1 MSVLPFEFILY
12 YYYSMSITKKEVEHI
27 AKLARIEL
35 TPQEID
41 KFQGDLNKVL
51 GYIEVLKTVDTTG
64 VEPLA
69 AVTGL
74 ENVFREDIAEK
85 SSIADEIIKNAPEKS
100 GRFIKVK
107 KVF

>member
-1 MSVLPFEFILY
+1 
-12 YYYSMSITKKEVEHI
+12 MSITKKEIEHI

-35 TPQEID
+35 RED
-41 KFQGDLNKVL
+41 ELEKFRVDLNKVL
-51 GYIEVLKTVDTTG
+51 GYIEVLKTVNTDG

-69 AVTGL
+69 QVTGL
-74 ENVFREDIAEK
+74 ENVFREDVAER
-85 SSIADEIIKNAPEKS
+85 SELTDDILKNTPDHT

>member
-1 MSVLPFEFILY
+1 
-12 YYYSMSITKKEVEHI
+12 MSISIDDVKHI

-35 TPQEID
+35 KEAELE
-41 KFQGDLNKVL
+41 KFRSDLNKVL

-69 AVTGL
+69 SVTGL
-74 ENVFREDIAEK
+74 ENAWREDEVEESALQK
-85 SSIADEIIKNAPEKS
+85 DIIDNAPEKM

>member
-1 MSVLPFEFILY
+1 M
-12 YYYSMSITKKEVEHI
+12 ITIDQIKHI

-35 TPQEID
+35 KEDEIE
-41 KFQGDLNKVL
+41 KFRADLNKVL

-69 AVTGL
+69 TVTGL
-74 ENVFREDIAEK
+74 ENVFREDVAER
-85 SSIADEIIKNAPEKS
+85 SELTEDILKNAS
-100 GRFIKVK
+100 DHTGRFIKVK

>member
-1 MSVLPFEFILY
+1 
-12 YYYSMSITKKEVEHI
+12 MSITKKEIEHI

-35 TPQEID
+35 RED
-41 KFQGDLNKVL
+41 ELEKFRVDLNKVL
-51 GYIEVLKTVDTTG
+51 GYIEVLKTVNTDG

-69 AVTGL
+69 QVTGL
-74 ENVFREDIAEK
+74 ENVFREDVAER
-85 SSIADEIIKNAPEKS
+85 SELTDDILKNPPAHT

>member
-1 MSVLPFEFILY
+1 MGTYKKEG
-12 YYYSMSITKKEVEHI
+12 MSITVDEIKHI

-35 TPQEID
+35 SEAELL

-51 GYIEVLKTVDTTG
+51 GYIEVLKTVDTEG

-69 AVTGL
+69 SVTGL
-74 ENVFREDIAEK
+74 QNVWREDVAEDSGLQK
-85 SSIADEIIKNAPEKS
+85 QLIDNAPSKS

>member
-1 MSVLPFEFILY
+1 
-12 YYYSMSITKKEVEHI
+12 MSITSEELKHI
-27 AKLARIEL
+27 AHLARIDLKPEEL
-35 TPQEID
+35 ER
-41 KFQGDLNKVL
+41 FRSDLNRVL

-69 AVTGL
+69 QVTGL

-85 SSIADEIIKNAPEKS
+85 SQIADEIIKNAPERS
-100 GRFIKVK
+100 GKFIKVK

>member
-1 MSVLPFEFILY
+1 
-12 YYYSMSITKKEVEHI
+12 MSITRDDIRHI

-35 TPQEID
+35 REEELE
-41 KFQGDLNKVL
+41 KFQAGLNKVL
-51 GYIEVLKTVDTTG
+51 GYVEVLKSVDTKG

-69 AVTGL
+69 TVTGL
-74 ENVFREDIAEK
+74 ENVFRDDEVKESPLAG
-85 SSIADEIIKNAPEKS
+85 EIINNAPGKT

>member
-1 MSVLPFEFILY
+1 
-12 YYYSMSITKKEVEHI
+12 MSITKREVEHI

-35 TPQEID
+35 QAHEVE
-41 KFQGDLNKVL
+41 KFQADLNKVL
-51 GYIEVLKTVDTTG
+51 GYIEVLKTVNTEG

-74 ENVFREDIAEK
+74 ENVSREDRAQGPQ
-85 SSIADEIIKNAPEKS
+85 SLASAIIKNAPTSK

>member
-1 MSVLPFEFILY
+1 
-12 YYYSMSITKKEVEHI
+12 MSITIEDVKHI

-35 TPQEID
+35 KHEELE
-41 KFQGDLNKVL
+41 KFRSDLNKVL
-51 GYIEVLKTVDTTG
+51 GYVEILKSIDTSN

-69 AVTGL
+69 TVTGL
-74 ENVFREDIAEK
+74 ENIFREDKIED
-85 SSIADEIIKNAPEKS
+85 SQSRENILKNSPDRK

>member
-1 MSVLPFEFILY
+1 MSMI
-12 YYYSMSITKKEVEHI
+12 SKKEVEHI

-35 TPQEID
+35 TPAEVE

-51 GYIEVLKTVDTTG
+51 GYIEVLKTVDTEG

-69 AVTGL
+69 QVTGL
-74 ENVFREDIAEK
+74 ENVYRDDRAGESQLPDQ
-85 SSIADEIIKNAPEKS
+85 IIKNASEHS